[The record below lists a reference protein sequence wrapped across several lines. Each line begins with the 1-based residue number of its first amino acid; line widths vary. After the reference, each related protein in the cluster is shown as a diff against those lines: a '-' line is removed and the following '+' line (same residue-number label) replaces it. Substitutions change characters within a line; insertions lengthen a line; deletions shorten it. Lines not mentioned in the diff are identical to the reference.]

1 MKGVKHTS
9 AGQDAAWLEKI
20 LRRWRSTFFSMFL
33 SFLSAR
39 KFKRRFYVVITFLS
53 VTLVSLWSFI
63 LPFSFPFQVSSRA
76 AIGVD
81 LFIYELRFLTF
92 QISRIQIE
100 PSACISTFFFYYSFL
115 LINNIVGALIGYL
128 VARKIKIENR
138 YFGLFTGSLLLVV
151 VSFIFFI
158 ISLLS
163 ISGPIFWQY
172 LSLGALGA
180 FGITIFIIALKTIVR
195 KKSK

>member
-1 MKGVKHTS
+1 
-9 AGQDAAWLEKI
+9 
-20 LRRWRSTFFSMFL
+20 MFL

-39 KFKRRFYVVITFLS
+39 KFKRRFYAIITFLS
-53 VTLVSLWSFI
+53 VTLVSLWSFN

-100 PSACISTFFFYYSFL
+100 PSAHIAIFFFYYSFL
-115 LINNIVGALIGYL
+115 LINNIVGAFIGYL

-138 YFGLFTGSLLLVV
+138 YLDLFTGSLLLVV
-151 VSFIFFI
+151 VGFIFFI
-158 ISLLS
+158 MSLLS
-163 ISGPIFWQY
+163 ISDLISWQC
-172 LSLGALGA
+172 LSLVA

-195 KKSK
+195 KKNK